1 VGIVIKKMIKIK
13 SKFNNKRRKTILY
26 KNIFVFLSTRADSD
40 QTQSALINN
49 PVATYSDTQHRS
61 SLPVTI
67 NLNPGDGSQSGNLPA
82 SVTIPLG

>member
-1 VGIVIKKMIKIK
+1 M
-13 SKFNNKRRKTILY
+13 N
-26 KNIFVFLSTRADSD
+26 
-40 QTQSALINN
+40 Q

-67 NLNPGDGSQSGNLPA
+67 NLNPGDIPQTGNLPA